1 MKRLLVTLAITLLVL
16 AAQQPARAQT
26 SDSDFSAGY
35 GYLPAGYGSLA
46 SAQMDMPAAPA
57 PTPGMPGAG
66 MSGPGA
72 MGPAPFPQYQGDPS
86 GFDLFAPACAGVN
99 WQIVG
104 EYLYLRPT
112 NAEVTYAQ
120 VVDATTGVPF
130 GRTGVSTPYYDT
142 GFRVSAAAALGD
154 CAAIGVS
161 YTYFD
166 TTVNSRLDADENP
179 LGNVYPDSI
188 VSSLVL
194 HPLATPIVSPNG
206 EFATASETIRF
217 HLADVDYKAAL
228 VSGPRYCANLVVGAR
243 FLSLDQHF
251 DSSVNIDATDSDLM
265 YTNVR
270 FEGGGVRLGL
280 EGERQSPS
288 TGFLVYGKGS
298 ASFVGGTARAD
309 YSQFNTD
316 PGGAYLVDTAW
327 KSNRVI
333 TMLDFE
339 VGAGWASVDGR
350 IRVTGGYMVSGWYNT
365 VKLDRYIKAVQ
376 DGNPTLLDS
385 PTENALAFDGLVFRT
400 EVRF

>member
-1 MKRLLVTLAITLLVL
+1 MKRLLVSLAITLLVL

-35 GYLPAGYGSLA
+35 GYLPSGYGALA
-46 SAQMDMPAAPA
+46 SAQMEMPTAPA

-66 MSGPGA
+66 MSGPGL
-72 MGPAPFPQYQGDPS
+72 MGPAPVPQYQGDPS
-86 GFDLFAPACAGVN
+86 GFDLFAPACGGVS

-104 EYLYLRPT
+104 EYLYLRPS

-120 VVDATTGVPF
+120 VFDATTGVPF

-166 TTVNSRLDADENP
+166 ATVNSRLDASENP
-179 LGNVYPDSI
+179 LGNVYPDSV

-194 HPLATPIVSPNG
+194 HPLAVPVVNPNG

-217 HLADVDYKAAL
+217 HLADIDYKAAL

-251 DSSVNIDATDSDLM
+251 DSSVDIGAATADLM

-270 FEGGGVRLGL
+270 FEGGGVRFGL
-280 EGERQSPS
+280 EGERLSAAS
-288 TGFLVYGKGS
+288 GFLVYGKGS

-309 YSQFNTD
+309 YSQFNNTTD
-316 PGGAYLVDTAW
+316 PYLVDTQW

-376 DGNPTLLDS
+376 DGNPTLLNS
-385 PTENALAFDGLVFRT
+385 PTENVLAFDGLVFRT